1 MLWWKNSKKNY
12 VVPPEDESSLE
23 NEDMQPELL
32 ERAIRPKQWER
43 EGSSDE
49 EDIPLA

>member
-1 MLWWKNSKKNY
+1 M
-12 VVPPEDESSLE
+12 VPPEDESSLE